1 MGPVA
6 APAVT
11 EVHHH
16 HHGGG
21 GGFGFGIGFPI
32 PIPFMGW
39 GMPAPM
45 PPPMPM
51 GMPAPDAAMGMGQM
65 PMGGQMPVAPHL
77 AQMPMAPMPNA
88 QMPMAPVSAPNGVAD
103 QPSTGAP
110 EGSLTFDFLKNFN
123 PFGFMASPPQPA
135 TPTQSPG
142 A

>member
-51 GMPAPDAAMGMGQM
+51 
-65 PMGGQMPVAPHL
+65 
-77 AQMPMAPMPNA
+77 APMPNA
-88 QMPMAPVSAPNGVAD
+88 QMPMAPVSAPNGVPD